1 MTEQFAFQRSV
12 PYTVGVELEFQ
23 LLDPETFDLVSQ
35 GPALLEKVPPHLA
48 ERIKAEFIQSMV
60 EVTTSVCR
68 DVEEVKN
75 DLAGTCE
82 TLEKFAEEAGCVI
95 FAASLHPFALV
106 KNQRL
111 SPGER
116 YARMMDDLQVAG
128 RRMITQGLHVHVGMD
143 DGQKAVEVC
152 DGIRAY
158 LPILLALTTSSP
170 FYQGDD
176 TGFYSYRSSLFHA
189 LPRSGVPEALGDWPR
204 FQELLEMLKRA
215 QLIGNIRDLWWDVR
229 PHPDFGTVE
238 VRICDLPSRFD
249 EILAMAALI
258 QALVAALAEMGPEKK
273 QQHMEVIRNNKWQ
286 AARYGLAG
294 KYIGTGQ
301 RGPLTFAQAADQL
314 VGTVRTFAEQLGG
327 MAYLG
332 PIERILANGTSACR
346 QKSMWEESYDF
357 TVIIEKLR
365 GDFWK

>member
-1 MTEQFAFQRSV
+1 MAEQFAFQRSA

-23 LLDPETFDLVSQ
+23 LLDPETFDLVSK
-35 GPALLEKVPPHLA
+35 GPALLEKVPAHLT

-60 EVTTSVCR
+60 EVTTSVCKNIA
-68 DVEEVKN
+68 EIKN

-82 TLEKFAEEAGCVI
+82 SLEKFAEESGCLV

-116 YARMMDDLQVAG
+116 YAALMDDLQIAG
-128 RRMITQGLHVHVGMD
+128 RRMITQGLHVHVGMN
-143 DGQKAVEVC
+143 DGQKAVYVC
-152 DGIRAY
+152 DRIRAY

-176 TGFYSYRSSLFHA
+176 TGFFSYRSRLFHA
-189 LPRSGVPEALGDWPR
+189 LPRSGVPETLGDWPR
-204 FQELLEMLKRA
+204 FQELLELLKGSK
-215 QLIGNIRDLWWDVR
+215 LIRNIRDLWWDVR

-258 QALVAALAEMGPEKK
+258 QALVAFLTEMGPEKK
-273 QQHMEVIRNNKWQ
+273 QEHMEVILNNKWQ

-294 KYIGTGQ
+294 KYIGVER
-301 RGPLTFAQAADQL
+301 RGPITFAQAAGQL
-314 VGTVRTFAEQLGG
+314 LGVLRPFAEQLGG
-327 MAYLG
+327 MEYLR
-332 PIERILANGTSACR
+332 PIERVLTYGTSAR
-346 QKSMWEESYDF
+346 QQKKMWEESYDF
-357 TVIIEKLR
+357 SVIIEKLR